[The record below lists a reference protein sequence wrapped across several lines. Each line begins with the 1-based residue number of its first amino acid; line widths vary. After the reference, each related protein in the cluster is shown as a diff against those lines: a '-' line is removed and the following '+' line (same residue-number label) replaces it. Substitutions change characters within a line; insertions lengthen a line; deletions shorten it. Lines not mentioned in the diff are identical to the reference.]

1 MGLVALLDEQ
11 LNPESIEDTISDL
24 LLRNLTYYPMEVGQ
38 LVAQEPRDAGF
49 ELFLATVA
57 RATLSRRQLYEA
69 AVEFWSDHFNIY
81 VRKNQHL
88 VFLKIVDDREAIRPN
103 ALGKFRDLLSASAHS
118 PAMLVYLDNVQ
129 NVSGAPNENYAR
141 EIMELHTLGVHAG
154 YTQQDVQELARALT
168 GWTVHRR
175 GRLQGQF
182 FFDPAH
188 HDGGEKV
195 ILGTT
200 LPAGQ
205 DESDVLQVLDMLVSH
220 PATGQ
225 FIAAKLVRRF
235 VADEPPATLVDRV
248 AQTYAEA
255 DGDVKAMLRETFLS
269 DEFVTAPPK
278 LKRPF
283 TFAVSAMRAL
293 GADMRPRATRS
304 LHRWLN
310 LMGQPLFQWPPP
322 DGYPDVARA
331 WTANLLPRW
340 NFALALVNGQVEG
353 VSVPLDQLLEASAAT
368 DTPSAL
374 NAFAGLI
381 LGRALDDQA
390 STLFADYIGSGNL
403 DDPPTRSRLNEAIA
417 LMLASPAFQ
426 WT

>member
-1 MGLVALLDEQ
+1 
-11 LNPESIEDTISDL
+11 
-24 LLRNLTYYPMEVGQ
+24 
-38 LVAQEPRDAGF
+38 
-49 ELFLATVA
+49 
-57 RATLSRRQLYEA
+57 
-69 AVEFWSDHFNIY
+69 
-81 VRKNQHL
+81 
-88 VFLKIVDDREAIRPN
+88 
-103 ALGKFRDLLSASAHS
+103 
-118 PAMLVYLDNVQ
+118 
-129 NVSGAPNENYAR
+129 
-141 EIMELHTLGVHAG
+141 
-154 YTQQDVQELARALT
+154 
-168 GWTVHRR
+168 
-175 GRLQGQF
+175 
-182 FFDPAH
+182 
-188 HDGGEKV
+188 
-195 ILGTT
+195 
-200 LPAGQ
+200 
-205 DESDVLQVLDMLVSH
+205 LVSH

-417 LMLASPAFQ
+417 LMLTSPAFQ